1 MISMGGSQH
10 LQAVCGAQWLV
21 ELDFSTGMI
30 RATTAPVDV
39 TASGNTYTGLGSF
52 LSVGAVRESE
62 DSAAERIT
70 ISIPVVNTAMLA
82 ATMGLASTYRGRAA
96 RLYLQLFDEQFQPV
110 GPRVAR
116 WSGYMEPVRITRS
129 AASLGS
135 GSGSGTIELPCQ
147 RAGMARA
154 RNYQGLRITHAQ
166 QLARYPGDL
175 GLQYMQG
182 LIEQPALWL
191 SKRFQEQP

>member
-1 MISMGGSQH
+1 MISMGSTQH
-10 LQAVCGAQWLV
+10 LQAVCGAHWLV
-21 ELDFSTGMI
+21 ELDFSTGI
-30 RATTAPVDV
+30 VRGTTAPIDV

-52 LSVGAVRESE
+52 LSVGPVRESE
-62 DSAAERIT
+62 DSAADRIT
-70 ISIPVVNTAMLA
+70 ISIPVVNSAMLA
-82 ATMGLASTYRGRAA
+82 ATLGDAGTYRGRAA
-96 RLYLQLFDEQFQPV
+96 RLYLQLFDEAFVPV

-129 AASLGS
+129 PAGLGD
-135 GSGSGTIELPCQ
+135 GNASGTIELPCQ

-166 QLARYPGDL
+166 QQARYPGDL
-175 GLQYMQG
+175 GLQYMQA

>member
-1 MISMGGSQH
+1 MISMGSTQH
-10 LQAVCGAQWLV
+10 LQAVCGAHWLV
-21 ELDFSTGMI
+21 ELDFSTGI
-30 RATTAPVDV
+30 IYATTAPVDV
-39 TASGNTYTGLGSF
+39 TAAGNTYTGLGSY

-70 ISIPVVNTAMLA
+70 ISVPVVNNAMLA
-82 ATMGLASTYRGRAA
+82 AAMGPATTYRGRPA
-96 RLYLQLFDEQFQPV
+96 RLYLQLFDDAFQPV

-116 WSGYMEPVRITRS
+116 WSGYMEPARITRS
-129 AASLGS
+129 APEA

-166 QLARYPGDL
+166 QLSRYPGDL

>member
-1 MISMGGSQH
+1 MIAMGGSQH
-10 LQAVCGAQWLV
+10 LQAVCGAHWLV
-21 ELDFSTGMI
+21 ELDFSSGLI

-39 TASGNTYTGLGSF
+39 TAAGNTYTGLGAF
-52 LSVGAVRESE
+52 LGVGAVRESE

-70 ISIPVVNTAMLA
+70 ISLPVVNSAMLA
-82 ATMGLASTYRGRAA
+82 ATMGPAATYRGRAA

-116 WSGYMEPVRITRS
+116 WSGYMEPVRITRTP
-129 AASLGS
+129 ASVGN
-135 GSGSGTIELPCQ
+135 GAGSGTIELPCQ

-154 RNYQGLRITHAQ
+154 RNYQGLRITHSQ
-166 QLARYPGDL
+166 QLARYPGDM
-175 GLQYMQG
+175 GLQYLQT

-191 SKRFQEQP
+191 SKRFQEQT